1 MKFYAI
7 VLTAL
12 LPLFTF
18 AQHEHKMNDA
28 TMGNHN
34 HLAHMQVSRAENFY
48 VHHLPPPKL
57 MTGIG
62 NSNMKIETKSEKT
75 QAFFDQGISLLHDF
89 WDF

>member
-48 VHHLPPPKL
+48 VHHLPPP
-57 MTGIG
+57 
-62 NSNMKIETKSEKT
+62 
-75 QAFFDQGISLLHDF
+75 
-89 WDF
+89 